1 MSDRRT
7 TPDTFAALLAALL
20 RRGGLTAYALA
31 RRSGVSKQALSKLL
45 SGDSRPSWH
54 TVCRLAD
61 ALGVSTESFRT
72 HAE

>member
-1 MSDRRT
+1 MKTDAV
-7 TPDTFAALLAALL
+7 TFAARLASLLGEA
-20 RRGGLTAYALA
+20 GLTAYALA

-45 SGDSRPSWH
+45 SGDSRPSWD
-54 TVCRLAD
+54 TVVKLAD

>member
-1 MSDRRT
+1 MT
-7 TPDTFAALLAALL
+7 TPKSPGPFAARLASLLGEA
-20 RRGGLTAYALA
+20 GLTAYALA
-31 RRSGVSKQALSKLL
+31 QRSGVSKQALSKLL
-45 SGDSRPSWH
+45 SGDSRPSWE